1 MLMHEVMF
9 TCVEAR
15 RNAASVH
22 ESENERAKAAELG
35 RAPFRSAAQLERR
48 DRQEDPHDERVA
60 LGEERS

>member
-22 ESENERAKAAELG
+22 ESENEPLFTRLG
-35 RAPFRSAAQLERR
+35 LVTLV
-48 DRQEDPHDERVA
+48 PHDVVSLRLMEP
-60 LGEERS
+60 